1 MDAEPPGG
9 RRLPQWEDATCSVCP
24 AQLLGL
30 GRFDV
35 VDRPGP
41 ENHYDP
47 AEGWRVNVHSGKP
60 TCVHPF
66 RVGLPPGLYASH
78 GVPVPQIP
86 QQPPK
91 PTPVQLQLPG
101 DVTDLEAWLIANLR
115 VVEPDRMASALRRA
129 ETTAAERFSAKDIVA
144 AMRRVLS
151 TELARQT

>member
-1 MDAEPPGG
+1 MDPEPLGG
-9 RRLPQWEDATCSVCP
+9 RRLPQWDDATCSVCP

-41 ENHYDP
+41 DNRYDP
-47 AEGWRVNVHSGKP
+47 AEGWRVNAHSGKP

-66 RVGLPPGLYASH
+66 RVGLPAGLYASH
-78 GVPVPQIP
+78 GVPVAEIP

-91 PTPVQLQLPG
+91 PTPVQLELPA
-101 DVTDLEAWLIANLR
+101 DVTDLEAWLIAHLR

-129 ETTAAERFSAKDIVA
+129 EATAAERFSAKDIVA